1 MTTLNVLTRCF
12 TCKEETTTH
21 SCPGCS
27 KQFCEDDLMKH
38 REELKSQFVQMLNDQ
53 QKSIPNNHPSIIQ
66 INLWEQKSIEKI
78 KQTAEEQRQIVQ
90 QSIHRQFNNFT
101 EQMQQI
107 NKRQD
112 FNEIDLQNLQIQLEQ
127 LQQQINQPT
136 NIEIKQ
142 DSSTTLIHKLSIQI
156 LYHRHHQLKSN
167 IKWKP
172 NAQTIAGGNGFGGK
186 LNQLSF
192 PQGIYVDHQQQHIY
206 IADRYNHR
214 ILKWRLGE
222 NNGEIVAGGNGKGNR
237 IDQLNQPFDVIVD
250 ENNKS
255 LIICD
260 CGNRRVVRWSLPRT
274 AKD

>member
-107 NKRQD
+107 NKD
-112 FNEIDLQNLQIQLEQ
+112 KILMKLICKIYKFN
-127 LQQQINQPT
+127 
-136 NIEIKQ
+136 
-142 DSSTTLIHKLSIQI
+142 
-156 LYHRHHQLKSN
+156 
-167 IKWKP
+167 
-172 NAQTIAGGNGFGGK
+172 
-186 LNQLSF
+186 
-192 PQGIYVDHQQQHIY
+192 
-206 IADRYNHR
+206 
-214 ILKWRLGE
+214 
-222 NNGEIVAGGNGKGNR
+222 
-237 IDQLNQPFDVIVD
+237 
-250 ENNKS
+250 
-255 LIICD
+255 
-260 CGNRRVVRWSLPRT
+260 
-274 AKD
+274 